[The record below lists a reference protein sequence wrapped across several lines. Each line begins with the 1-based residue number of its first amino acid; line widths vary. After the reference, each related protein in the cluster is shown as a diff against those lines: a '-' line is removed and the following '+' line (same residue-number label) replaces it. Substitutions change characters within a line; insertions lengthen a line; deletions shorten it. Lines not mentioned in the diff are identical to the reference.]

1 MNKNKAFL
9 DEELN
14 KEIEEIISSIV
25 RDVHYEKTYPAHSAY
40 YQLDFKAFRK
50 RLKKVFD
57 KQNSK
62 ISKLLEEI
70 VGEMDK
76 EYYKWNAGDGYY
88 SNVSEAIDN
97 IKNATISKINKSEFK
112 HLINK

>member
-50 RLKKVFD
+50 RLKQSFD
-57 KQNSK
+57 KQNHK
-62 ISKLLEEI
+62 ISKLL
-70 VGEMDK
+70 K
-76 EYYKWNAGDGYY
+76 EL
-88 SNVSEAIDN
+88 ID
-97 IKNATISKINKSEFK
+97 
-112 HLINK
+112 LINK

>member
-57 KQNSK
+57 KQNHK
-62 ISKLLEEI
+62 ISKLLKEIIGCEYPKIGKDEEWRI
-70 VGEMDK
+70 GYNKRRNEIK
-76 EYYKWNAGDGYY
+76 EIISSSPFKL
-88 SNVSEAIDN
+88 N
-97 IKNATISKINKSEFK
+97 I
-112 HLINK
+112 

>member
-50 RLKKVFD
+50 RLKQSFD

-62 ISKLLEEI
+62 ISKLLGNIIGGFEVLKETDL
-70 VGEMDK
+70 GE
-76 EYYKWNAGDGYY
+76 
-88 SNVSEAIDN
+88 SSTSIIDCSIN
-97 IKNATISKINKSEFK
+97 MIKSKINKSEFK
-112 HLINK
+112 HFINK